1 MRNQPPETSH
11 QKPRF
16 MHLAD
21 HIRPLL
27 RDHDCVI
34 IPDFGGLVAD
44 VSPARAQPGR
54 QALSPPTKL
63 VAFNQALTRNDGLLV
78 DAFSQ
83 HTGLSIAQAREAVRA
98 AVAGLQR
105 ELDET
110 NRTELPGI
118 GIFRRAAGRGLAF
131 EYTGTDNLLAAA
143 FGLPELAARPVR
155 ATDSR
160 PARPQPVLRGGAA
173 RRTRLARLL
182 PAGVVAVV
190 VSVLLL
196 ANYQVARTV
205 GYLPASWQT
214 PKWEWP
220 SRRLAPTN
228 SATEPQQATL
238 AQHDFTPRRMTT
250 EGMTPVEEPSSA
262 PAVASLETPAAPTVT
277 SEAVV
282 PAVAEE
288 TPAAATIPAPTETV
302 GKTPAPV
309 AAATPAPAEAA
320 RPAAAKP
327 TAPVP
332 AAAAA
337 APTVVAKTAASA
349 GPVTIK
355 ARTGRY
361 YVVANTYSSLRAA
374 ETERRSLARN
384 GHNARIILPFAGSR
398 HFRVTAADYSDLPSA
413 RREAQRLRVSRH
425 ADFDTFKF

>member
-1 MRNQPPETSH
+1 
-11 QKPRF
+11 

-83 HTGLSIAQAREAVRA
+83 HMDMPIAQAREAVRA

-155 ATDSR
+155 ATDNR
-160 PARPQPVLRGGAA
+160 PTRPQPVLRGGAT
-173 RRTRLARLL
+173 RRTRVARLL
-182 PAGVVAVV
+182 PAGVIAMAVGL
-190 VSVLLL
+190 LLL
-196 ANYQVARTV
+196 ANYQVARNV

-214 PKWEWP
+214 PQWEWP
-220 SRRLAPTN
+220 SRSTAPAGP
-228 SATEPQQATL
+228 ATEPQQATL
-238 AQHDFTPRRMTT
+238 AQHDFTPRTIAT
-250 EGMTPVEEPSSA
+250 EGMTPVE
-262 PAVASLETPAAPTVT
+262 T
-277 SEAVV
+277 
-282 PAVAEE
+282 
-288 TPAAATIPAPTETV
+288 
-302 GKTPAPV
+302 
-309 AAATPAPAEAA
+309 ATPAPAVATLESQPSATPPPETATRVALTAA
-320 RPAAAKP
+320 VVAPSNPKTAALASEKAAVAVVETPKPVDNKPVALVATPANDA
-327 TAPVP
+327 P
-332 AAAAA
+332 AAAAKG
-337 APTVVAKTAASA
+337 PTGSSS
-349 GPVTIK
+349 VTIK
-355 ARTGRY
+355 NRTGRY
-361 YVVANTYSSLRAA
+361 YVIAGAYKSLRSA
-374 ETERRSLARN
+374 EMGRKNLLHA
-384 GHNARIILPFAGSR
+384 GHQSYIILPPAGSR
-398 HFRVTAADYSDLPSA
+398 LFRLTAADYPDLTSA
-413 RREAQRLRVSRH
+413 QREAQRLRVSTRN
-425 ADFDTFKF
+425 DYNTLKF